1 MKNPLYGY
9 TNRILAE
16 ITAYLLSNKDF
27 CNFLYYTDEKYEYA
41 DLTRLDIPPSNE
53 IYDKYFFVFKRIP
66 EVVKD
71 AKAFVYLDV
80 YRDMNGRAH
89 V

>member
-1 MKNPLYGY
+1 MAKNPLYGY

-27 CNFLYYTDEKYEYA
+27 CNFLLILIKNMKYA

-53 IYDKYFFVFKRIP
+53 IYDKYFFVFRRIP

-80 YRDMNGRAH
+80 YRDMPC
-89 V
+89 

>member
-1 MKNPLYGY
+1 MAKNPLYGY

-53 IYDKYFFVFKRIP
+53 IYDKYFLNIRMELLHHF
-66 EVVKD
+66 
-71 AKAFVYLDV
+71 L
-80 YRDMNGRAH
+80 
-89 V
+89 